1 MKLAVIGYPIHH
13 SKSPFMHNSWLK
25 ECGLKGSYE
34 ALEVPPDQLGEQI
47 EDLRKRNFSGYN
59 VTIPHKENIIQ
70 YLDEVEDRA
79 TELGAVNTV
88 VIRDGKSY
96 GYNTDGDG
104 FLKSLLTKRTTKEVS
119 DSQILIIGAG
129 GAAKGI
135 AGSLHSFGAEKIS
148 IANRTVIKADQLIE
162 SHGLTGDSMDLAA
175 AQHQIGLFDI
185 VINTTSQGMYP
196 HIHQHALDA
205 TEMKAGSLAADIIY
219 NPLKT
224 QFLKKAEAAGADI
237 LNGVGM
243 FVFQGALAFEK
254 WTDKIPDTAS
264 MINKITKDMKQE

>member
-13 SKSPFMHNSWLK
+13 SKSPFMHNTWLQ

-34 ALEVPPDQLGEQI
+34 AFEVSPDQLREQVVDF
-47 EDLRKRNFSGYN
+47 EKENFTGYN

-70 YLDEVEDRA
+70 YLDEIDA
-79 TELGAVNTV
+79 SAAELGAVNTV
-88 VIRDGKSY
+88 VIRNGKSY
-96 GYNTDGDG
+96 GYNTDGHG
-104 FLKSLLTKRTTKEVS
+104 FLKSLLTKRTAQEVKSS
-119 DSQILIIGAG
+119 DILIVGAG

-148 IANRTVIKADQLIE
+148 IANRTVTKADQLIE

-175 AQHQIGLFDI
+175 AQEQIGRFDI
-185 VINTTSQGMYP
+185 IINTTSQGMYP
-196 HIHQHALDA
+196 HIHQEALDA
-205 TEMKAGSLAADIIY
+205 SEMKAGSLAADIIY

-224 QFLKKAEAAGADI
+224 QYLKKAEAAGADI

-254 WTDKIPDTAS
+254 WTDREPDTAS
-264 MINKITKDMKQE
+264 MINKITQDMNQE